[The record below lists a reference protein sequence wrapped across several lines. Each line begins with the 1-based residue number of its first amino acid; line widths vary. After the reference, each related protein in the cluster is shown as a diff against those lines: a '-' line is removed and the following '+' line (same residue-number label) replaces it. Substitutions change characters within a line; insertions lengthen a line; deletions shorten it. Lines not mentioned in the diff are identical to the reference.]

1 MRHIF
6 IGWDGR
12 QQLSYNV
19 LASSI
24 TRRATEPVAIH
35 ALKLDTLPIKR
46 QGLTPFT
53 FSRFLVPWL
62 MDGKGWALFLDSDML
77 CLTDICELFRMVEAD
92 ASPKPNKNP
101 AVYVAKVP
109 ARFEWAA
116 MMLFNC
122 GHPANAVLTPTFV
135 EQGERLHTIGWLGD
149 DLIGELPRE
158 YCHTVFYDAPRAD
171 AKIVHYTAGIP
182 IFPETTGCE
191 YTQEYAQELQQMG
204 SIALWEELMGRSVH
218 VKRVREFMAQRD
230 GGMNTVGTMLG
241 GQQQQV
247 SSFPR

>member
-1 MRHIF
+1 MRNIF
-6 IGWDGR
+6 IGYDHR

-19 LASSI
+19 LSSSI
-24 TRRATEPVAIH
+24 LRHATEPVSINP
-35 ALKLDTLPIKR
+35 LKLDTLPIKR

-62 MDGKGWALFLDSDML
+62 MDGKGWGLFMDSDML
-77 CLTDICELFRMVEAD
+77 CLADICELFRMVERD
-92 ASPKPNKNP
+92 KEPK

-116 MMLFNC
+116 MMMFNC
-122 GHPANAVLTPTFV
+122 AHPANARLTPTFI
-135 EQGERLHTIGWLGD
+135 EQGERLHTIQWLD
-149 DLIGELPRE
+149 DELIGELPRE
-158 YCHTVFYDAPRAD
+158 YCHTVFYDLPRTD

-218 VKRVREFMAQRD
+218 TKRVREFMAQRD
-230 GGMNTVGTMLG
+230 GGVNSVAAMLG
-241 GQQQQV
+241 GQQQAA
-247 SSFPR
+247 SFPR